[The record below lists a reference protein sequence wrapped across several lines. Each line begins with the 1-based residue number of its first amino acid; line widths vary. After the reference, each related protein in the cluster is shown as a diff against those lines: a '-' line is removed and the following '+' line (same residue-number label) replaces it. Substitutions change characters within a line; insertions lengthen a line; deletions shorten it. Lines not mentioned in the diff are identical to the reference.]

1 VRHSQRRDLLARK
14 HRSLQT
20 LDKEFEVVIAGGGI
34 AGLTAALVSARLGR
48 KTLVL
53 TGNVLGGL
61 LLSIEK
67 IEGFPG
73 YADGIPGYELCPII
87 QEQAIAAGVEFAMTD
102 LRHLEAQG
110 DRWYAKTGEGVV
122 QARALILATG
132 STLKELGVP
141 GETRLRGK
149 GVSYCASCD
158 APLLR
163 NRTVAVVGGGDSA
176 LQESLTLAD
185 FAERVIVLARG
196 EKLSAQMVYRNRVAE
211 HPKIEIRFSTV
222 VEQVLGADK
231 VTGARIRGTAG
242 VAAAD
247 LELAALFV
255 YIGLQPNTAFL
266 KALMRLDPSGRITV
280 NDQMRTELRGVFAAG
295 VVRSG
300 SAGRAVASAG
310 DGTTAAVAADRFL
323 VDGDW

>member
-1 VRHSQRRDLLARK
+1 M
-14 HRSLQT
+14 
-20 LDKEFEVVIAGGGI
+20 DKEFEVVIAGGGI
-34 AGLTAALVSARLGR
+34 ASLTAALVSARLGR

-53 TGNVLGGL
+53 AGDVLGGL
-61 LLSIEK
+61 LVSIEK

-73 YADGIPGYELCPII
+73 YPDGIPGYELCPII
-87 QEQAIAAGVEFAMTD
+87 YEQAVAAGVEFAMTD
-102 LRHLEAQG
+102 LRRLEAQG
-110 DRWYAKTGEGVV
+110 DRWYAKTGEGDV
-122 QARALILATG
+122 QAHALILATG
-132 STLKELGVP
+132 SRLKELGVP
-141 GETRLRGK
+141 GEKRLRGK

-176 LQESLTLAD
+176 LQESLTLAE
-185 FAERVIVLARG
+185 FAGRVIVLARG
-196 EKLSAQMVYRNRVAE
+196 EKLSAQMVYRNRVTE

-222 VEQVLGADK
+222 VEQILGADK

-242 VAAAD
+242 DAAAD

-266 KALMRLDPSGRITV
+266 RALMRLDPSGRIPAD
-280 NDQMRTELRGVFAAG
+280 DQMRTELRGVFAAG
-295 VVRSG
+295 VVRSR

-323 VDGDW
+323 AGGDW